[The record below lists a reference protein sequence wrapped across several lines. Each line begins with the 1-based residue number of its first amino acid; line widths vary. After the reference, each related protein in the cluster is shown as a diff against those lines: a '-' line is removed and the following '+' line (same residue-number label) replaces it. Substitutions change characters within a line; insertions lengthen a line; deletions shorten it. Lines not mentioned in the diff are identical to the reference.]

1 MVNATP
7 IRSEDGEL
15 ESFVVTYLDD
25 RQNYLRDVARLGRL
39 AKVRYCAIIAERHG
53 RRHFP

>member
-25 RQNYLRDVARLGRL
+25 RQQLSGKSIKDD
-39 AKVRYCAIIAERHG
+39 
-53 RRHFP
+53 